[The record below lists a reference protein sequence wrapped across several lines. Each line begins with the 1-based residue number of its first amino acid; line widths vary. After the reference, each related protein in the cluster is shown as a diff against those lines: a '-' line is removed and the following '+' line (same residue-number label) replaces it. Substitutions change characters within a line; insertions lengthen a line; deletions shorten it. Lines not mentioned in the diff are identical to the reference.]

1 MVLGFLRLIHH
12 LLRKIHPQDRLDELL
27 RLIEATPER
36 TRLVI
41 VKSDSQCARTERCRM
56 IDHRWANRDNR
67 GARKLTHRPLASHA
81 DERQTR
87 PKTSGLPC
95 RVPRAGPTS
104 RYRRAR
110 KFPSLSAPRWR
121 TESAPQPLWTSL

>member
-41 VKSDSQCARTERCRM
+41 VKSDSRCARTERCRM
-56 IDHRWANRDNR
+56 IDHRWGNRDNR
-67 GARKLTHRPLASHA
+67 GAWKLTHHPLASHA
-81 DERQTR
+81 DERQTW
-87 PKTSGLPC
+87 PKTSPLPC
-95 RVPRAGPTS
+95 RVQRPRATS
-104 RYRRAR
+104 RYRRSR
-110 KFPSLSAPRWR
+110 KFRSP
-121 TESAPQPLWTSL
+121 